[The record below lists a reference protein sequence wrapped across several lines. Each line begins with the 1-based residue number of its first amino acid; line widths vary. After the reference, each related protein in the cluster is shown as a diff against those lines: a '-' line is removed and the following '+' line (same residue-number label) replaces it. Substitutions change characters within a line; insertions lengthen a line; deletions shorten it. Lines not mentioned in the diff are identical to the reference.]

1 MGGVA
6 ENANRRNLLRDAA
19 LEVLSAEGSRGLTHR
34 AVDGAAGVPS
44 GTAKNYFP
52 TRDALLAAVAE
63 RCLELFRQAGTLPTG
78 ATGPTGRE
86 DFAALLRGLLAEA
99 TGPGRRRVLAY
110 LELHGEAS
118 RKPWLGKVLA
128 EISAMDFATMDRLQ
142 RSAGFDVTP
151 QRARVVTMAV
161 HAAVVDLLAHPPGV
175 PNGAGL
181 DDLDA
186 FVGGLLDVVYPR
198 SPTDG

>member
-1 MGGVA
+1 M
-6 ENANRRNLLRDAA
+6 E
-19 LEVLSAEGSRGLTHR
+19 
-34 AVDGAAGVPS
+34 
-44 GTAKNYFP
+44 
-52 TRDALLAAVAE
+52 
-63 RCLELFRQAGTLPTG
+63 
-78 ATGPTGRE
+78 
-86 DFAALLRGLLAEA
+86 
-99 TGPGRRRVLAY
+99 
-110 LELHGEAS
+110 
-118 RKPWLGKVLA
+118 
-128 EISAMDFATMDRLQ
+128 RLQ